1 MAGSP
6 SADPVSAGP
15 ATASGGWAG
24 AVLCGGASSRMGRD
38 KALIV
43 LDGRPLAV
51 RVAEA
56 LARAGARRVAAIG
69 GDGAALAAAGLD
81 PVPDDWPGAG
91 PLGGLVTALRWA
103 GGVAGGPQAV
113 VVAACDL
120 LAPSPAALEA
130 TVAALGRDP
139 SADAAVPVVGDRR
152 QWVHGAWRPT
162 AESPLSEQLERG
174 RRAIHAAVARARL
187 AVVEVEGLPPGALA
201 DADVPDDLPD
211 GLRQRPAG

>member
-6 SADPVSAGP
+6 SADPGRAGAAP
-15 ATASGGWAG
+15 VGGSWAG

-56 LARAGARRVAAIG
+56 LTRAGAGRVAAIG

-81 PVPDDWPGAG
+81 HVPDGWPGAG
-91 PLGGLVTALRWA
+91 PLGGVVTALRWA
-103 GGVAGGPQAV
+103 RRVAERPEAV

-120 LAPSPAALEA
+120 LAPSAAALEA
-130 TVAALGRDP
+130 TVAGLGRDP
-139 SADAAVPVVGDRR
+139 SADVAVPVVGHRR
-152 QWVHGAWRPT
+152 QWVHGAWRPR
-162 AESPLSEQLERG
+162 AERPLAEQLERG
-174 RRAIHAAVARARL
+174 RRAIHAAVAGARL

-201 DADVPDDLPD
+201 DADVPGDLPK
-211 GLRQRPAG
+211 GLRRTPTG